1 MAGESQLARTLFDDA
16 LASAEADPGMSP
28 DTLVNALLT
37 TVLGHLAKTRSRA
50 DLTSLVQFELDA
62 AGEDEFVITR
72 GS

>member
-1 MAGESQLARTLFDDA
+1 MAGESQLAQTLFEDA
-16 LASAEADPGMSP
+16 LARAESDAAMSP
-28 DTLVNALLT
+28 DTLANALLT
-37 TVLGHLAKTRSRA
+37 AVLGHLAKTRSRA